1 MPFIYQLETSRLK
14 MAAGSS
20 IQIRPSGRT
29 WLRWAE
35 SCRKTRFSY
44 FLFLCHFSAECV
56 CVCVV
61 HRVGKKTAPNFHFL
75 AEFVVADRTCRA
87 VLVATWIG
95 KWFKLCRRGGSHRQW
110 PFSPFFFHFSRWT
123 FTFHPMGIIS
133 ATRGRDTK
141 KSEALWAARKYYF
154 SFSGKRRVHFPEEVT
169 VMTRHCC
176 CCCCMSVV

>member
-1 MPFIYQLETSRLK
+1 MRNVSVMPFIYQLETSRLK

-95 KWFKLCRRGGSHRQW
+95 KWFKLCRRGGATDNGHVHL
-110 PFSPFFFHFSRWT
+110 FFFIFLGELSLFIRWVSSR
-123 FTFHPMGIIS
+123 PPEG
-133 ATRGRDTK
+133 ATRRKVKHFGPRENTISLSQVRDVCIFPK
-141 KSEALWAARKYYF
+141 KS
-154 SFSGKRRVHFPEEVT
+154 P
-169 VMTRHCC
+169 
-176 CCCCMSVV
+176 